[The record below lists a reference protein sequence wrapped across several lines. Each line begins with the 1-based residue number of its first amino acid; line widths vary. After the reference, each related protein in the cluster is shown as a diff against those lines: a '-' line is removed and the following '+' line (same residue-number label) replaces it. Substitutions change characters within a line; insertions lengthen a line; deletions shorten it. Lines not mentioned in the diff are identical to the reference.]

1 MPVGNPVVTELPV
14 KGCRP
19 TVNLGR
25 EIDDA
30 KFVIYEVDPEG
41 VELGHSGM
49 KALFGCGNLLA
60 NLISSLA
67 FLPDQIAAMAFEP
80 LLFRSQLV
88 ESETRGHD
96 VGNDAFDKREHL
108 PGSR

>member
-1 MPVGNPVVTELPV
+1 MGNPVVPELPV
-14 KGCRP
+14 KGCGP
-19 TVNLGR
+19 AVDLGR

-30 KFVIYEVDPEG
+30 KFVIYEVDAEG
-41 VELGHSGM
+41 IELGHSGV
-49 KALFGCGNLLA
+49 KAPFGCGNLLA

-88 ESETRGHD
+88 ESKTRGND
-96 VGNDAFDKREHL
+96 VGNDAFDQREHL